1 MAFVPVAFS
10 NPKDIRSR
18 LPEQIERR
26 SGERHQGVRSLHYR
40 FLERPMDLLLHPDA
54 SPGIDQ
60 LIIMLIIIVFHP
72 YL

>member
-1 MAFVPVAFS
+1 
-10 NPKDIRSR
+10 
-18 LPEQIERR
+18 
-26 SGERHQGVRSLHYR
+26 
-40 FLERPMDLLLHPDA
+40 MDLLLHPDA